1 MISFIPFKGWMI
13 PVVTDPSGWV
23 TLIFALLMLPSPA
36 LPAKM
41 TEIFKVTGFF

>member
-1 MISFIPFKGWMI
+1 MM

-23 TLIFALLMLPSPA
+23 TLISALLILPSPA

-41 TEIFKVTGFF
+41 TEIFEVIGFFWT